1 MRKLFFLLLFLV
13 SLNATES
20 AETRVLT
27 KLEQLMQQGAPL
39 TFSRLHNDS
48 RFEKEEKDF
57 IGRMYEI
64 LFAIPSFLKSEHEQ
78 TESIPTLRKI
88 ADHFGVTVE
97 SIDLLLTVMAADRRV
112 PSFFV
117 RDQASKEITSL
128 QLARIAGFIRKHEGG
143 VQVTGWEGRPIPS
156 FRIET
161 FGDKTLSSA
170 NLAGTN
176 ILLYFWFTGCPPC
189 VRITPHLKSLHEKYQ
204 GSNFKLIGLNADR
217 VLGLTATDRDR
228 EDYQKR
234 HGINFVNAHI
244 DEATREAFGQVNV
257 FPTLFAVNSEG
268 VVTRHLINYQ
278 DWSTLDEAVRQL
290 VEQ

>member
-1 MRKLFFLLLFLV
+1 MRKSFFLLLFLV

-27 KLEQLMQQGAPL
+27 KLNQMMQQGAPL
-39 TFSRLHNDS
+39 TFSQLHNDS

-64 LFAIPSFLKSEHEQ
+64 FFGIPAFLKSEHEQ
-78 TESIPTLRKI
+78 TRAIPTLRKI

-117 RDQASKEITSL
+117 RDQTSKEITSL
-128 QLARIAGFIRKHEGG
+128 QLARIAGFIRKHEGQ
-143 VQVTGWEGRPIPS
+143 VKVTGWEGRPVPS
-156 FRIET
+156 FSVET
-161 FGDKTLSSA
+161 FDGKTLSSA
-170 NLAGTN
+170 DLAGTN
-176 ILLYFWFTGCPPC
+176 MLLYFWFTGCPPC
-189 VRITPHLKSLHEKYQ
+189 GRITPHLKSLHEKYQ
-204 GSNFKLIGLNADR
+204 QSNFKLIGLNADR
-217 VLGLTATDRDR
+217 ILGLTATDQNR

-234 HGINFVNAHI
+234 HEINFVNAHV

-257 FPTLFAVNSEG
+257 FPTLFAIDSKGAVA
-268 VVTRHLINYQ
+268 RHLINYQ
-278 DWSTLDEAVRQL
+278 DWSTLDETVGQL
-290 VEQ
+290 VEE